1 MRTSRFKNNPNRWKV
16 EDRKV
21 KITKK
26 SLGTSNPNGT
36 NRIAKIDGG
45 FPLDEKTK
53 ITLFRNNKFP
63 KH

>member
-1 MRTSRFKNNPNRWKV
+1 MRFKNNPNRSKV
-16 EDRKV
+16 KDRKV

-26 SLGTSNPNGT
+26 SSGASNPNGT

-45 FPLDEKTK
+45 FPMDEKTN

>member
-1 MRTSRFKNNPNRWKV
+1 MHFKNNPNRSKV
-16 EDRKV
+16 KDRKV

-26 SLGTSNPNGT
+26 SLGASNSNGT
-36 NRIAKIDGG
+36 NRIAIIDEG

-53 ITLFRNNKFP
+53 ITLLRNNKFP